1 MACLNRTRAAQPRN
15 EISELRCSGDEPI
28 ACRRLTL
35 VLFATTN
42 DEEGAVM
49 TNRNAARSTD
59 RFTMGRVAY
68 VVERFSLAVTG
79 ALCGLFVAA
88 HLAKA
93 NVDVFDS
100 VGLVFAMIRFGI
112 IGFRIGNDVP
122 AFLPGH
128 PGSAFQTL
136 ATVRES
142 MSLNCSGPPAH
153 FWPPWRRWFR
163 CMSWCLTKFCPPF
176 G

>member
-1 MACLNRTRAAQPRN
+1 MACLNRTVAAQPRN

-68 VVERFSLAVTG
+68 VVERFSLAGTG

-100 VGLVFAMIRFGI
+100 IGLVFAMLRFGI
-112 IGFRIGNDVP
+112 IGFYLGKDITSLSGKAGSGLSPKADVSELHNAAG
-122 AFLPGH
+122 AF
-128 PGSAFQTL
+128 L
-136 ATVRES
+136 ATVAALV
-142 MSLNCSGPPAH
+142 SLYVVVFDEVLP
-153 FWPPWRRWFR
+153 
-163 CMSWCLTKFCPPF
+163 
-176 G
+176 